1 MFGLAWLGIICLA
14 LPCPGLCLSSRPAH
28 VPNVRQLL
36 PGGRGMWRC
45 MLTLTACAAVGHAGV
60 GAAILPG
67 GIVVS
72 DPPRM
77 HESASCGTRERACA
91 AYIYLH
97 PYHTLDM

>member
-1 MFGLAWLGIICLA
+1 MEMHADSDGMC
-14 LPCPGLCLSSRPAH
+14 
-28 VPNVRQLL
+28 
-36 PGGRGMWRC
+36 GRR
-45 MLTLTACAAVGHAGV
+45 HAGV